1 MSASTKKKTDQES
14 APAATH
20 AAKNPAAASAK
31 AAALV
36 AYYAMPVPQGQ
47 QPVLSAIG
55 AAIAHDDGEGFT
67 LQLHLMPP
75 VGAHIIL
82 RKPPVKKAA

>member
-1 MSASTKKKTDQES
+1 MTSSVQKKAKHQETTS
-14 APAATH
+14 APAAQDPT
-20 AAKNPAAASAK
+20 PAK
-31 AAALV
+31 AVVPALI

-47 QPVLSAIG
+47 QPVLSPIG

-75 VGAHIIL
+75 VGGHIVL
-82 RKPPVKKAA
+82 RKPQVKKAA